1 MKSRVSDSVP
11 GPNGW
16 TKSQAIHG
24 YPWYAGG
31 KYMAIPY
38 MDDFGMPN
46 EKMKVS
52 YGVLLNWE
60 TLTILLTMEIL
71 STKQKH
77 VITEKF
83 GGWDPNGVRKTP
95 LKIWEIMGN

>member
-1 MKSRVSDSVP
+1 
-11 GPNGW
+11 
-16 TKSQAIHG
+16 
-24 YPWYAGG
+24 
-31 KYMAIPY
+31 MAIPY

-77 VITEKF
+77 VKQ
-83 GGWDPNGVRKTP
+83 R
-95 LKIWEIMGN
+95 